1 MVKTPNL
8 LSYFKKENPFET
20 TVSILKEKVYI
31 ILHDQVIFFLREYSK
46 LRFIC
51 TLLLL
56 NANLQE
62 KVKKCLRKDPE
73 VKVVQQIRRDR
84 ELVDLSF

>member
-8 LSYFKKENPFET
+8 LGYFKKENPFET
-20 TVSILKEKVYI
+20 TVSILKERC
-31 ILHDQVIFFLREYSK
+31 ILFYMIKLFFLREYSK

-73 VKVVQQIRRDR
+73 VQVVQQIRRDR